1 MGARRRFAVLCAILL
16 AAARGGASGDAART
30 GADAPPDPYVRDGG
44 TAESS
49 FGRSPA
55 VFAVRRRESPSTP
68 TALAQLREHD
78 AHRRR
83 RILES
88 PGESSGAPENGASTF
103 PLHGSVKEHGYYYA
117 NIALG
122 DPSPRTFQVIVD
134 TGSTLTYVPCATCAK
149 CGTHT
154 GGARFDPTGKWLKCQ
169 EKQCR
174 AAGGPAVCSGGR
186 GAAANRCTYS
196 RTYAEGSGVSGD
208 LVRDKMYFGGDIAPS
223 TNGTLDVVFGC
234 TNAESGTI
242 HDQEADGLIGLG
254 NNQFASIPNQLADTH
269 GLPRVFSLCF
279 GSFEGGGALSFGRL
293 PATPRTPPLAYTD
306 MRVNDAHPAYYVVS
320 TTAMKIGD
328 VAVATAG
335 DLAVGYGT
343 VMDSGTTFTYVPTR
357 VFHATAAALDA
368 AVTTNAPSE
377 KRLAKVPGPDPSYP
391 DDVCFQREGATET
404 APIVAMTNLGEY
416 YPPLTIAFDGEGA
429 SLVLPPS
436 NYLFV
441 HGKRPGAFCLG
452 IMDNKS
458 QGTLIGG
465 ISVRNVLVEY
475 DKTVGG
481 GRIGFAAT
489 DCDALLKD
497 QLDRLAGGGSDAG
510 TSPVVNEAPAPPP
523 PPAPAEDDAPKNGSS
538 SPNKAAPAPND
549 VEARTNNAYDY
560 DEAEAG
566 GYVLAFV
573 LCVACAAACY
583 ARCYADPSRRRGVEL
598 PYLGEVRFFRWGDSG
613 YVEVDGED
621 EERAKPGSMLGGGMG
636 RRGGTLGGGDVQLTS
651 VSSSLD

>member
-16 AAARGGASGDAART
+16 AMARGGASGDAART
-30 GADAPPDPYVRDGG
+30 GDDAPPHPDDDDVRSGG
-44 TAESS
+44 RLAESS

-68 TALAQLREHD
+68 TALEHLREHD

-88 PGESSGAPENGASTF
+88 PGESHGASTF

-154 GGARFDPTGKWLKCQ
+154 GGTRFDPTGKWLKC
-169 EKQCR
+169 KQKECK
-174 AAGGPAVCSGGR
+174 AAGGNGVCTGR

-208 LVRDKMYFGGDIAPS
+208 LVRDKMHFGGDIAPD

-234 TNAESGTI
+234 TNTESGTI

-293 PATPRTPPLAYTD
+293 PATPHTPQLMYTD
-306 MRVNDAHPAYYVVS
+306 MRVNNAHPAYYVVS

-328 VAVATAG
+328 VAVATRD

-343 VMDSGTTFTYVPTR
+343 VLDSGTTFTYVPTK

-377 KRLAKVPGPDPSYP
+377 KKLVKVPGPDPGYP
-391 DDVCFQREGATET
+391 DDVCFQREGATES
-404 APIVAMTNLGEY
+404 APIVTMANLGEY
-416 YPPLTIAFDGEGA
+416 YPPLTIAFAGDGA

-441 HGKRPGAFCLG
+441 HGKKPGAFCLG
-452 IMDNKS
+452 VMDNKG

-465 ISVRNVLVEY
+465 ISVRDVLVEY
-475 DKTVGG
+475 DKTVDG

-497 QLDRLAGGGSDAG
+497 QLARLAGGDAG
-510 TSPVVNEAPAPPP
+510 RGDPVVNEAPAPPP
-523 PPAPAEDDAPKNGSS
+523 PPAPPADDDAPKNGSS
-538 SPNKAAPAPND
+538 AAPAEKND
-549 VEARTNNAYDY
+549 VKARTNNAYDY

-566 GYVLAFV
+566 GYVLVFI
-573 LCVACAAACY
+573 LCVACAVACY

-613 YVEVDGED
+613 YVEMDEKD
-621 EERAKPGSMLGGGMG
+621 EERAGGVGVSGSGMG
-636 RRGGTLGGGDVQLTS
+636 RRGGGRGGGVQLTS

>member
-30 GADAPPDPYVRDGG
+30 GDDALPRSDDDDVRIGG

-49 FGRSPA
+49 FDRSPA

-68 TALAQLREHD
+68 TALAHLREHD

-88 PGESSGAPENGASTF
+88 PAESPGASTF

-154 GGARFDPTGKWLKCQ
+154 GGARFDPTGKWLTCQ
-169 EKQCR
+169 QKQCK
-174 AAGGPAVCSGGR
+174 AAGGPGICAGGR

-208 LVRDKMYFGGDIAPS
+208 LVRDKMHFGGDIAPA

-293 PATPRTPPLAYTD
+293 PATPHTPPLVYTD
-306 MRVNDAHPAYYVVS
+306 MRVNEAHPAYYVVS
-320 TTAMKIGD
+320 TAAMKIGD
-328 VAVATAG
+328 VAVATPS

-343 VMDSGTTFTYVPTR
+343 VMDSGTTFTYVPTK

-368 AVTTNAPSE
+368 AVTTNAKPE
-377 KRLAKVPGPDPSYP
+377 KKLAKVPGPDPSYP
-391 DDVCFQREGATET
+391 DDVCFQREGATEIE
-404 APIVAMTNLGEY
+404 PIITMANLGEY

-441 HGKRPGAFCLG
+441 HGKKPGAFCLG
-452 IMDNKS
+452 IMDNKQ

-465 ISVRNVLVEY
+465 ISVRDVLVEY

-489 DCDALLKD
+489 DCDALLRD
-497 QLDRLAGGGSDAG
+497 QLARLAGGDGGRSD
-510 TSPVVNEAPAPPP
+510 PVVNEAPAPPP
-523 PPAPAEDDAPKNGSS
+523 PGESPPAPKNGSS
-538 SPNKAAPAPND
+538 AVTPDAEKND
-549 VEARTNNAYDY
+549 VDARTNNAYDY

-566 GYVLAFV
+566 GYVLAFI
-573 LCVACAAACY
+573 LCVACAGACY
-583 ARCYADPSRRRGVEL
+583 ARCVADPSKRRGVEL

-621 EERAKPGSMLGGGMG
+621 EERGGGGGVLGGGMG
-636 RRGGTLGGGDVQLTS
+636 RRGGGGGGGVQLTS

>member
-30 GADAPPDPYVRDGG
+30 GDDALPRSDDDDVRIGG

-49 FGRSPA
+49 FDRSPA

-68 TALAQLREHD
+68 TALAHLREHD

-88 PGESSGAPENGASTF
+88 PAESPGASTF

-154 GGARFDPTGKWLKCQ
+154 GGARFDPTGKWLTCQ
-169 EKQCR
+169 QKECK
-174 AAGGPAVCSGGR
+174 AAGGPGICAGGR

-208 LVRDKMYFGGDIAPS
+208 LVRDKMHFGGDIAPA

-293 PATPRTPPLAYTD
+293 PATPHTPPLVYTD
-306 MRVNDAHPAYYVVS
+306 MRVNEAHPAYYVVS
-320 TTAMKIGD
+320 TAAMKIGD
-328 VAVATAG
+328 VAVATPS

-343 VMDSGTTFTYVPTR
+343 VMDSGTTFTYVPTK

-368 AVTTNAPSE
+368 AVTTNAKPE
-377 KRLAKVPGPDPSYP
+377 KKLAKVPGPDPSYP
-391 DDVCFQREGATET
+391 DDVCFQREGATEIE
-404 APIVAMTNLGEY
+404 PIITMANLGEY

-441 HGKRPGAFCLG
+441 HGKKPGAFCLG
-452 IMDNKS
+452 IMDNKQ

-465 ISVRNVLVEY
+465 ISVRDVLVEY

-489 DCDALLKD
+489 DCDALLRD
-497 QLDRLAGGGSDAG
+497 QLARLAGGDGGRSD
-510 TSPVVNEAPAPPP
+510 PVVNEAPAPPP
-523 PPAPAEDDAPKNGSS
+523 PGESPPAPKNGSS
-538 SPNKAAPAPND
+538 AVTPDAEKND
-549 VEARTNNAYDY
+549 VDARTNNAYDY

-566 GYVLAFV
+566 GYVLAFI
-573 LCVACAAACY
+573 LCVACAGACY
-583 ARCYADPSRRRGVEL
+583 ARCVADPSKRRGVEL

-621 EERAKPGSMLGGGMG
+621 EERGGGGGVLGGGMG
-636 RRGGTLGGGDVQLTS
+636 RRGGGTKG
-651 VSSSLD
+651 

>member
-30 GADAPPDPYVRDGG
+30 GDDALPRSDDDDVRIGG

-49 FGRSPA
+49 FDRSPA

-68 TALAQLREHD
+68 TALAHLREHD

-88 PGESSGAPENGASTF
+88 PAESPGASTF

-154 GGARFDPTGKWLKCQ
+154 GGTRFDPTGKWLTCQ
-169 EKQCR
+169 EKQCK
-174 AAGGPAVCSGGR
+174 AAGGPGICAGGR

-208 LVRDKMYFGGDIAPS
+208 LVRDKMHFGGDIAPA

-293 PATPRTPPLAYTD
+293 PATPHTPPLVYTD
-306 MRVNDAHPAYYVVS
+306 MRVNEAHPAYYVVS

-328 VAVATAG
+328 VAVATPS

-343 VMDSGTTFTYVPTR
+343 VMDSGTTFTYVPTK

-368 AVTTNAPSE
+368 AVTTNAKPE
-377 KRLAKVPGPDPSYP
+377 KKLAKVPGPDPSYP
-391 DDVCFQREGATET
+391 DDVCFQREGATEIE
-404 APIVAMTNLGEY
+404 PIVTMANLGEY

-441 HGKRPGAFCLG
+441 HGKKPGTFCLG
-452 IMDNKS
+452 IMDNKQ

-465 ISVRNVLVEY
+465 ISVRDVLVEY

-489 DCDALLKD
+489 DCDALLRD
-497 QLDRLAGGGSDAG
+497 QLARLAGGDAG
-510 TSPVVNEAPAPPP
+510 RSDPVVNEAPAPPP
-523 PPAPAEDDAPKNGSS
+523 PGESPPAPKNGSS
-538 SPNKAAPAPND
+538 AVTPGSEKND

-566 GYVLAFV
+566 GYVLAFI
-573 LCVACAAACY
+573 LCVACAGACY
-583 ARCYADPSRRRGVEL
+583 ARCVADPSKRRGVEL

-621 EERAKPGSMLGGGMG
+621 EERGGGGGVLGGGMG
-636 RRGGTLGGGDVQLTS
+636 RRGGGGGGGVQLTS

>member
-30 GADAPPDPYVRDGG
+30 GDDALPRSDDDDVRIGG

-49 FGRSPA
+49 FDRSPA

-68 TALAQLREHD
+68 TALAHLREHD

-88 PGESSGAPENGASTF
+88 PAESPGASTF

-154 GGARFDPTGKWLKCQ
+154 GGTRFDPTGKWLTCQ
-169 EKQCR
+169 EKQCK
-174 AAGGPAVCSGGR
+174 AAGGPGICAGGR

-208 LVRDKMYFGGDIAPS
+208 LVRDKMHFGGDIAPA

-293 PATPRTPPLAYTD
+293 PATPHTPPLVYTD
-306 MRVNDAHPAYYVVS
+306 MRVNEAHPAYYVVS
-320 TTAMKIGD
+320 TAAMKIGD
-328 VAVATAG
+328 VAVATPS

-343 VMDSGTTFTYVPTR
+343 VMDSGTTFTYVPTK

-368 AVTTNAPSE
+368 AVTQLAPTE
-377 KRLAKVPGPDPSYP
+377 KKLAKVPGPDPSYP
-391 DDVCFQREGATET
+391 DDVCFQREGATEIE
-404 APIVAMTNLGEY
+404 PIVTMANLGEY

-441 HGKRPGAFCLG
+441 HGKKPGAFCLG
-452 IMDNKS
+452 IMDNKQ

-465 ISVRNVLVEY
+465 ISVRDVLVEY

-489 DCDALLKD
+489 DCDALLRD
-497 QLDRLAGGGSDAG
+497 QLARLAGGDAG
-510 TSPVVNEAPAPPP
+510 RSDPVVNEAPAPPP
-523 PPAPAEDDAPKNGSS
+523 PGESPPAPKNGSS
-538 SPNKAAPAPND
+538 AVTPGSEKND

-566 GYVLAFV
+566 GYVLAFI
-573 LCVACAAACY
+573 LCVASVTICY
-583 ARCYADPSRRRGVEL
+583 ARCVADPSKRRGVEL

-621 EERAKPGSMLGGGMG
+621 EERGRGGGVLGGGMG
-636 RRGGTLGGGDVQLTS
+636 RRGGGGGGGVQLTS

>member
-30 GADAPPDPYVRDGG
+30 GDDALPRSDDDDVRIGG

-49 FGRSPA
+49 FDRSPA

-68 TALAQLREHD
+68 TALAHLREHD

-88 PGESSGAPENGASTF
+88 PAESPGASTF

-154 GGARFDPTGKWLKCQ
+154 GGARFDPTGKWLTCQ
-169 EKQCR
+169 QKECK
-174 AAGGPAVCSGGR
+174 AAGGPGICAGGR

-208 LVRDKMYFGGDIAPS
+208 LVRDKMHFGGDIAPA

-293 PATPRTPPLAYTD
+293 PATPHTPPLVYTD
-306 MRVNDAHPAYYVVS
+306 MRVNEAHPAYYVVS
-320 TTAMKIGD
+320 TAAMKIGD
-328 VAVATAG
+328 VAVATPS

-343 VMDSGTTFTYVPTR
+343 VMDSGTTFTYVPTK

-368 AVTTNAPSE
+368 AVTTNAKPE
-377 KRLAKVPGPDPSYP
+377 KKLAKVPGPDPSYP
-391 DDVCFQREGATET
+391 DDVCFQREGATEIE
-404 APIVAMTNLGEY
+404 PIVTMANLGEY

-441 HGKRPGAFCLG
+441 HGKKPGAFCLG
-452 IMDNKS
+452 IMDNKQ

-465 ISVRNVLVEY
+465 ISVRDVLVEY

-489 DCDALLKD
+489 DCDALLRD
-497 QLDRLAGGGSDAG
+497 QLARLAGGDGGRSD
-510 TSPVVNEAPAPPP
+510 PVVNEAPAPPP
-523 PPAPAEDDAPKNGSS
+523 PVSHRQLPKTAPP
-538 SPNKAAPAPND
+538 P
-549 VEARTNNAYDY
+549 
-560 DEAEAG
+560 
-566 GYVLAFV
+566 
-573 LCVACAAACY
+573 
-583 ARCYADPSRRRGVEL
+583 
-598 PYLGEVRFFRWGDSG
+598 
-613 YVEVDGED
+613 
-621 EERAKPGSMLGGGMG
+621 
-636 RRGGTLGGGDVQLTS
+636 
-651 VSSSLD
+651 